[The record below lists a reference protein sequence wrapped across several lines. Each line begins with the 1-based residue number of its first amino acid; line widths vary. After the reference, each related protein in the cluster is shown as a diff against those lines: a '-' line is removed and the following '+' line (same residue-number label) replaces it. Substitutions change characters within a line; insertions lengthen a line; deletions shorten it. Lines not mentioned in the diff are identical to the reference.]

1 MTSWHDRRKNYR
13 ELREIQRKQND
24 PKRRHEEDLKHE
36 EDFKKVTSRQKM
48 EYENKF
54 LLALH
59 SVTAGEIRSVELR
72 DVWSSLNDTLDPSD
86 KLRAIFSEEHSVEHS
101 DTFIILKFSQDLTPH
116 ALRIWLQRK
125 CISLSSELIT
135 DDGTDL
141 RGTSSGTDRLSLTA
155 DGRDLCMRA
164 VERGGSMEA
173 MKAVVMERFE
183 PIKKDDTKLTI
194 HGDRITF
201 INQPSNTVIRDF
213 QNTYMRGDGST
224 ADQINAELKRL
235 VELSLS
241 SRDLSDDDKEGV
253 VQAVHAIAEQV
264 HDDKVPRLTFKG
276 TLEEIKA
283 IVVKASDIAGPALT
297 IIAAVLK
304 LAGFG

>member
-1 MTSWHDRRKNYR
+1 MTSGHERRQRYR
-13 ELREIQRKQND
+13 EFEREQREQRERN
-24 PKRRHEEDLKHE
+24 KRRHEEDLK
-36 EDFKKVTSRQKM
+36 KVTSSQRM

-54 LLALH
+54 LLALY
-59 SVTAGEIRSVELR
+59 SVTAGEIRPVELR
-72 DVWSSLNDTLDPSD
+72 EIWSSLRPVE
-86 KLRAIFSEEHSVEHS
+86 LREIFSRSNLNYE
-101 DTFIILKFSQDLTPH
+101 FSADLTPH

-125 CISLSSELIT
+125 CIRLPSELIT

-141 RGTSSGTDRLSLTA
+141 RGTPSGTDRLSLTA

-164 VERGGSMEA
+164 VERGGSTEA

-183 PIKKDDTKLTI
+183 PIKKDDTKFII

-241 SRDLSDDDKEGV
+241 SRDLPDDDKEGV

-264 HDDKVPRLTFKG
+264 RDDKVTRLTFKG
-276 TLEEIKA
+276 TLKEIKA

>member
-1 MTSWHDRRKNYR
+1 MTSGRDRRRNYR
-13 ELREIQRKQND
+13 MFRELERKHDD
-24 PKRRHEEDLKHE
+24 PKRRHEQALKHR

-48 EYENKF
+48 EYENRF

-59 SVTAGEIRSVELR
+59 SVTAGEIRFVELR
-72 DVWSSLNDTLDPSD
+72 DVWSSLSDTLEPAD
-86 KLRAIFSEEHSVEHS
+86 KIRAIFGEHS
-101 DTFIILKFSQDLTPH
+101 DEFFFLKFSQDLTPH

-125 CISLSSELIT
+125 CISLPSELIT

-141 RGTSSGTDRLSLTA
+141 RGTPSGTDRLSLTA

-164 VERGGSMEA
+164 VEHGGSMEA

-183 PIKKDDTKLTI
+183 PIKKDDTKLII

-241 SRDLSDDDKEGV
+241 SRDLPNDDKEGV

-264 HDDKVPRLTFKG
+264 HDDKVTRLTFKG